1 MNDDLGGLPS
11 RTVLSEGSLT
21 PFCLPHCS
29 PQPVAPQ
36 GLELAGA
43 PRRVD
48 EASMGGSGAYDD
60 ALDDCNTCVKRRSNR
75 LQDCL
80 RFDHE
85 LTIGVP
91 LASPSDKSCLNLV

>member
-21 PFCLPHCS
+21 PFCLPHRS
-29 PQPVAPQ
+29 PWPVAPQ

-48 EASMGGSGAYDD
+48 
-60 ALDDCNTCVKRRSNR
+60 ALVRNWTI
-75 LQDCL
+75 L
-80 RFDHE
+80 
-85 LTIGVP
+85 LTP
-91 LASPSDKSCLNLV
+91 KK